1 MRNSDRKRDWGFILI
16 GLLAL
21 TFIGLVI
28 AYKYTGD
35 FSGLATL
42 RTNRQVTSLISEAGV
57 LSSRTICRGMEG
69 GDWSGHRATEEAL
82 RTAKGWRLNRRL
94 VISGTLAARS

>member
-1 MRNSDRKRDWGFILI
+1 MRPWMGSQAPVRRCNVMRNSDQKRIWGSIVI

-42 RTNRQVTSLISEAGV
+42 GTNRQVTP
-57 LSSRTICRGMEG
+57 R
-69 GDWSGHRATEEAL
+69 
-82 RTAKGWRLNRRL
+82 
-94 VISGTLAARS
+94 

>member
-1 MRNSDRKRDWGFILI
+1 VGRRCGDLQIEVAGTYWKAMSNSDRKRDWGFIFI

-21 TFIGLVI
+21 ALIGLVI

-42 RTNRQVTSLISEAGV
+42 GTNRQMTP
-57 LSSRTICRGMEG
+57 R
-69 GDWSGHRATEEAL
+69 
-82 RTAKGWRLNRRL
+82 
-94 VISGTLAARS
+94 

>member
-1 MRNSDRKRDWGFILI
+1 MSNWDRKRDWGFILV

-21 TFIGLVI
+21 TLIGIVI

-42 RTNRQVTSLISEAGV
+42 GTNRQVAP
-57 LSSRTICRGMEG
+57 R
-69 GDWSGHRATEEAL
+69 
-82 RTAKGWRLNRRL
+82 
-94 VISGTLAARS
+94 

>member
-1 MRNSDRKRDWGFILI
+1 MHNSNKKRDWRFILV
-16 GLLAL
+16 GALAL

-42 RTNRQVTSLISEAGV
+42 G
-57 LSSRTICRGMEG
+57 SS
-69 GDWSGHRATEEAL
+69 
-82 RTAKGWRLNRRL
+82 KQ
-94 VISGTLAARS
+94 GTPR

>member
-1 MRNSDRKRDWGFILI
+1 MSLWTPTPALKKHCVATSNSWARCARKPAGGYRWSAMRNSDQKRTWSFIVI

-42 RTNRQVTSLISEAGV
+42 GTNRQVTP
-57 LSSRTICRGMEG
+57 R
-69 GDWSGHRATEEAL
+69 
-82 RTAKGWRLNRRL
+82 
-94 VISGTLAARS
+94 

>member
-1 MRNSDRKRDWGFILI
+1 MRNSYRKRDRGFIVI

-35 FSGLATL
+35 FSGFATL
-42 RTNRQVTSLISEAGV
+42 GTNRQVTP
-57 LSSRTICRGMEG
+57 R
-69 GDWSGHRATEEAL
+69 
-82 RTAKGWRLNRRL
+82 
-94 VISGTLAARS
+94 

>member
-1 MRNSDRKRDWGFILI
+1 MRNADQRRTWGFFVT

-35 FSGLATL
+35 FTGLATL
-42 RTNRQVTSLISEAGV
+42 GTNRQVTP
-57 LSSRTICRGMEG
+57 R
-69 GDWSGHRATEEAL
+69 
-82 RTAKGWRLNRRL
+82 
-94 VISGTLAARS
+94 

>member
-1 MRNSDRKRDWGFILI
+1 MRNSDQKPTWGFIVI

-42 RTNRQVTSLISEAGV
+42 GTNRQVTP
-57 LSSRTICRGMEG
+57 R
-69 GDWSGHRATEEAL
+69 
-82 RTAKGWRLNRRL
+82 
-94 VISGTLAARS
+94 

>member
-1 MRNSDRKRDWGFILI
+1 MLEHAMRNSDQKRTWGFIVI

-35 FSGLATL
+35 FTGLATL
-42 RTNRQVTSLISEAGV
+42 GYNGQMTPR
-57 LSSRTICRGMEG
+57 
-69 GDWSGHRATEEAL
+69 
-82 RTAKGWRLNRRL
+82 
-94 VISGTLAARS
+94 

>member
-1 MRNSDRKRDWGFILI
+1 VRSLFAGTLGSFCCIEAILLELDRELFWRTANFQGGCRGLCWNAMHNSDQKRAWSLIVI

-42 RTNRQVTSLISEAGV
+42 GTNRQMTP
-57 LSSRTICRGMEG
+57 R
-69 GDWSGHRATEEAL
+69 
-82 RTAKGWRLNRRL
+82 
-94 VISGTLAARS
+94 

>member
-1 MRNSDRKRDWGFILI
+1 MRNSYQKRAWGFIVI

-35 FSGLATL
+35 FTGLATL
-42 RTNRQVTSLISEAGV
+42 GTNRQMTP
-57 LSSRTICRGMEG
+57 R
-69 GDWSGHRATEEAL
+69 
-82 RTAKGWRLNRRL
+82 
-94 VISGTLAARS
+94 

>member
-1 MRNSDRKRDWGFILI
+1 MRNSDQRRTWGFIGI

-21 TFIGLVI
+21 TFLGLVI

-42 RTNRQVTSLISEAGV
+42 GTNRQVTP
-57 LSSRTICRGMEG
+57 
-69 GDWSGHRATEEAL
+69 H
-82 RTAKGWRLNRRL
+82 
-94 VISGTLAARS
+94 

>member
-1 MRNSDRKRDWGFILI
+1 MRNSDQKRTWGFIVI

-42 RTNRQVTSLISEAGV
+42 GTNRQVTP
-57 LSSRTICRGMEG
+57 R
-69 GDWSGHRATEEAL
+69 
-82 RTAKGWRLNRRL
+82 
-94 VISGTLAARS
+94 

>member
-1 MRNSDRKRDWGFILI
+1 MRNSDRKRVWGFILI

-42 RTNRQVTSLISEAGV
+42 RTNRQVTP
-57 LSSRTICRGMEG
+57 R
-69 GDWSGHRATEEAL
+69 
-82 RTAKGWRLNRRL
+82 
-94 VISGTLAARS
+94 

>member
-1 MRNSDRKRDWGFILI
+1 MRNSYQKPTWGFIVI
-16 GLLAL
+16 GLFAV

-42 RTNRQVTSLISEAGV
+42 GTNRQVTP
-57 LSSRTICRGMEG
+57 R
-69 GDWSGHRATEEAL
+69 
-82 RTAKGWRLNRRL
+82 
-94 VISGTLAARS
+94 

>member
-1 MRNSDRKRDWGFILI
+1 MRNSDRKRDWGFIFI
-16 GLLAL
+16 GFLAL

-42 RTNRQVTSLISEAGV
+42 GTNRQVTP
-57 LSSRTICRGMEG
+57 R
-69 GDWSGHRATEEAL
+69 
-82 RTAKGWRLNRRL
+82 
-94 VISGTLAARS
+94 

>member
-1 MRNSDRKRDWGFILI
+1 MRPWVGWQAPVRYWNVMRNSDQKRTWGFIVI

-42 RTNRQVTSLISEAGV
+42 GTNRQVTP
-57 LSSRTICRGMEG
+57 R
-69 GDWSGHRATEEAL
+69 
-82 RTAKGWRLNRRL
+82 
-94 VISGTLAARS
+94 

>member
-1 MRNSDRKRDWGFILI
+1 MRNSYRKRDRGFIVI

-21 TFIGLVI
+21 TLIGLVI

-42 RTNRQVTSLISEAGV
+42 GTNRQMTP
-57 LSSRTICRGMEG
+57 R
-69 GDWSGHRATEEAL
+69 
-82 RTAKGWRLNRRL
+82 
-94 VISGTLAARS
+94 